1 MGDGRVRPDVFVVI
15 PHRGGRAML
24 ARCVKSIAASDYP
37 NLAVVIVDDDSGDGS
52 AEAVAAQYPGLV
64 ALLRNAQNMGYATSV
79 NRGMEEALRNGA
91 DFVFRLNNDTFIERR
106 CISRL
111 MAAAAGSGGPVGA
124 GAWGTKILNDL
135 PDGSIWS
142 MGERIDW
149 RRGCWEEIRED
160 WEGVREVD
168 AASACALLVDRRAV
182 ESVGLLDGAFFT
194 YGEDIDFNL
203 RLRRQGFR
211 VVTVPDALVWHVG
224 GGTTGDG
231 DSPFKL
237 YYFTRNRLLLM
248 KRYGSLKDW
257 AYFVPFFA
265 YHFLRRL
272 YFLAR
277 RGQWRRGRY
286 LVWAVYDF
294 LIGRTGKR
302 SGVLSGR

>member
-1 MGDGRVRPDVFVVI
+1 
-15 PHRGGRAML
+15 ML
-24 ARCVKSIAASDYP
+24 TRCVKSIAASDYP
-37 NLAVVIVDDDSGDGS
+37 DLAVVIVDDDSGDGS
-52 AEAVAAQYPGLV
+52 SDAVAAEHPGLV
-64 ALLRNAQNMGYATSV
+64 ALLRNAENMGYARSV
-79 NRGMEEALRNGA
+79 NRGVQEALRKGA
-91 DFVFRLNNDTFIERR
+91 DFVFLLNNDTVIEQR
-106 CISRL
+106 CIARL
-111 MAAAAGSGGPVGA
+111 MDAATGPGGTGGV

-160 WEGVREVD
+160 WEGVREVE

-194 YGEDIDFNL
+194 YGEDIDFSV
-203 RLRRQGFR
+203 RLRRRGYR
-211 VVTVPDALVWHVG
+211 IVTVPDALVWHTG

-231 DSPFKL
+231 NSPFKL

-248 KRYGSLKDW
+248 KRYGSARDW

-265 YHFLRRL
+265 YHVVRRL

-277 RGQWRRGRY
+277 QGEWRKGRY
-286 LVWAVYDF
+286 LLWAVYDF

-302 SGVLSGR
+302 SEVFSGR